1 MAGHIGKLA
10 SVIRRVGGLEV
21 KLPIG
26 VDRKSVIRRVGGL
39 EVKKEKPRFMRGFLI
54 SSSTHPAVPPDKSYS
69 VRSLPPFRSAPAQ
82 PRSFSRSL
90 SASTATARHFAARQ
104 N

>member
-39 EVKKEKPRFMRGFLI
+39 EVKKRKAPLYAGLSYFFFHA
-54 SSSTHPAVPPDKSYS
+54 SS
-69 VRSLPPFRSAPAQ
+69 RSA
-82 PRSFSRSL
+82 R
-90 SASTATARHFAARQ
+90 
-104 N
+104 